1 MPPQKRNGNRFVK
14 IFAFATV
21 LFFVAFFAIKFFH
34 LSPLLLGGPKS
45 VVQFL
50 TNSGL
55 KSDNNR
61 INILLL
67 GIGNENHDG
76 PNLSDSMIILSV
88 DKNGKDAALISI
100 PRDIWVP
107 DLNQKIN
114 AAYAIGQVRNK
125 TGLKLAESTIQK
137 LFGLPIHYGIRI
149 DFTGFEKAV
158 DLVDGL
164 DINVDNSFTDNKY
177 PIEGK
182 ENDTCGYEIE
192 NRLENGISNVYFR
205 QATSSAA
212 TAAKLATPS
221 ATLLTEDNDPFT
233 CRYETLIFAKGQT
246 HMDGKM
252 ALKFVRS
259 RHGNNNEGSDFARS
273 ARQEKV
279 LLAFRQKT
287 LSLGT
292 ITNPKKIL
300 DLTYTFGSSIDTDIT
315 SYEIP
320 LFAKLFPKV
329 DQSAVRKVTLDSDR
343 PESKLEVGDPSQY
356 GGAFVLLPKGGSW
369 QDLADFIQ
377 GEVFKTLTTPTPSNS
392 PKK

>member
-1 MPPQKRNGNRFVK
+1 MPPQKGTGNHFVK
-14 IFAFATV
+14 IFVFATV
-21 LFFVAFFAIKFFH
+21 LIFVAFFAIKFFH

-67 GIGNENHDG
+67 GIGDETHDG
-76 PNLSDSMIILSV
+76 PNLSDTMIVLSL

-125 TGLKLAESTIQK
+125 TGLKLAKSTIQK

-149 DFTGFEKAV
+149 DFSGFKKAV

-164 DINVDNSFTDNKY
+164 DINVDNSFTDYKY
-177 PIEGK
+177 PIDGK

-192 NRLENGISNVYFR
+192 NRLENGIVNVYFK
-205 QATSSAA
+205 QATGSATA
-212 TAAKLATPS
+212 AAKLATPS
-221 ATLLTEDNDPFT
+221 ATLLTEENDPFT
-233 CRYETLIFAKGQT
+233 CRYETLSFKKGQT
-246 HMDGKM
+246 HMDGST

-259 RHGNNNEGSDFARS
+259 RHGDNNEGSDFARS

-279 LLAFRQKT
+279 LLAFRQKVLSVGT
-287 LSLGT
+287 L
-292 ITNPKKIL
+292 TNPKKIL
-300 DLTYTFGSSIDTDIT
+300 DLISTFGSSIDTDIT

-320 LFAKLFPKV
+320 LFLKLFPKV
-329 DQSAVRKVTLDSDR
+329 DQNAVRKITLDAGNPGSR
-343 PESKLEVGDPSQY
+343 LEVGDPQTY
-356 GGAFVLLPKGGSW
+356 GAYVLLPKGGSW

-377 GEVFKTLTTPTPSNS
+377 GEVFKTVHSPSSSS
-392 PKK
+392 PQN